1 MLNTVMKG
9 EKVMRYNVM
18 IFPAGTEI
26 GLEIHNAL
34 KMSKFVNV
42 FGASSIMDHSMSVYK
57 NIIFPIPF
65 FNENHFI
72 EEINVAIERN
82 NIDYIY
88 PARDDV
94 QLFLMQNRDKI
105 HCKIV
110 SSPLETVEICRSKLK
125 TYHNLITQDFIPKL
139 YSNINEIVS
148 YPVFFK
154 PSVGEGSN
162 GVRKVN
168 SREELSDKDFNNQNV
183 ICEYL
188 PSMEYTI
195 DCFTDKNGFLKIIKM
210 RDRSRI
216 KAGISVHS
224 KIMETDKQIEYIAN
238 ALNGK
243 FDFVG
248 AWFFQVKKDAC
259 GNYKLMEVS
268 PRIPGTMGLSRNCGI
283 NFPLLTLYT
292 FESIDVDIIDN
303 NYEIELDRAFI
314 NRYSINIKYD
324 YVYVDL
330 DDTLIVDNKVNQ
342 FLIMFLYQAK
352 NKGKKL
358 ILLTR
363 HKENPQD
370 TLKKFSISE
379 MLFDGIIHINMDDK
393 KSDYISESKAIFIDD
408 SFAERKDV
416 KEKQGIPVFD
426 LDMIESLIDWRI

>member
-1 MLNTVMKG
+1 
-9 EKVMRYNVM
+9 MRYNVM

-188 PSMEYTI
+188 PGMEYTI

>member
-188 PSMEYTI
+188 PGMEYTI